1 MFSIIGGAMQRGTS
15 VLSDFGARSQRI
27 LLLLIIS
34 VFSGFPAFSQ
44 SGGTR
49 YVAVENLAVKD
60 AAGVFSR
67 NLGTLPLGRE
77 VTVTREDG
85 KWIQIRSGNL
95 SGWVS
100 SSGLT
105 SRRVIAAG
113 SSVTPSEVALAG
125 KGFSTEVERE
135 YRSGGLDYSM
145 VDFMEQQ
152 VIPDSE
158 LQQFVN
164 EGRLAGG
171 Q

>member
-1 MFSIIGGAMQRGTS
+1 MFSIIGGVMQRG
-15 VLSDFGARSQRI
+15 F
-27 LLLLIIS
+27 LLLIIS
-34 VFSGFPAFSQ
+34 VFSLLPAFSQ

-60 AAGVFSR
+60 AAGFFSR
-67 NLGTLPLGRE
+67 DLGTLPLGRE

-85 KWIQIRSGNL
+85 KWTQIRAGNL

-100 SSGLT
+100 SSGL
-105 SRRVIAAG
+105 SVRRVIAAG
-113 SSVTPSEVALAG
+113 SSVTPSEVAMAG
-125 KGFSTEVERE
+125 KGFSPEVERE
-135 YRSGGLDYSM
+135 YRSGGLDYST
-145 VDFMEQQ
+145 VDFMEQL
-152 VIPDSE
+152 VIPDTE